1 VIRGLCAQAAAFV
14 VAAAC
19 LWTRPAGS
27 QENGPG
33 ESPRVALGRVIF
45 FDTRL
50 SEPRGTSCAS
60 CHDPARAYSGDHG
73 SGAGV
78 PAGSR
83 PGVLARRTAPSLL
96 YLRFVPRFRFFS
108 DDDDNHAID
117 YGPHGGFFW
126 DGRADSIADLVRQ
139 PLLNAREMN
148 NASLAQI
155 ADKLRQARYAEPLR
169 REFPGALDGDE
180 SAVAALGT
188 AIQSFLLAPS
198 MAPFSSKF
206 DDYVR
211 GRASFTAEEKR
222 GLELFKDR
230 RRAGCS
236 GCHTVVDSVPDP
248 TRSMFTDFGYDA
260 VAAPRNPRLRAQGD
274 DLGVCERTDGEN
286 PSNDAQYCA
295 SFRTPS
301 LRNVALRP
309 GLMHN
314 GAFTSLRDVVK
325 FYATR
330 ATNPER
336 WYRSGSDFD
345 DTPPAYRGQVNT
357 TSVPYNRHRGD
368 PPALDE
374 GEIDAIVAF
383 LRTLTDRRR

>member
-1 VIRGLCAQAAAFV
+1 VIRAVRALAAALLLAAAFSW
-14 VAAAC
+14 A
-19 LWTRPAGS
+19 RPASSDETSPAEGS
-27 QENGPG
+27 RE
-33 ESPRVALGRVIF
+33 ALGRAIF
-45 FDTRL
+45 FDARL

-60 CHDPARAYSGDHG
+60 CHDPARAFSGDHG

-96 YLRFVPRFRFFS
+96 YLRFVPRFRFF
-108 DDDDNHAID
+108 DEEDDNHAIG
-117 YGPHGGFFW
+117 YTPHGGFFW
-126 DGRADSIADLVRQ
+126 DGRADTIATLVRQ
-139 PLLNAREMN
+139 PLLNPREMN
-148 NASLAQI
+148 NRDAAQI
-155 ADKLRQARYAEPLR
+155 AEKLRSAPYAEAFR
-169 REFPGALDGDE
+169 RAFPGALDGDE
-180 SAVAALGT
+180 TALASLGL
-188 AIQSFLLAPS
+188 AIEAFLLSPS
-198 MAPFSSKF
+198 MAPFSSRF

-211 GRASFTAEEKR
+211 GRAMFTAEEKR

-236 GCHTVVDSVPDP
+236 GCHTVVDSATDP
-248 TRSMFTDFGYDA
+248 ARSTFTDYGFDA
-260 VAAPRNPRLRAQGD
+260 VGAPRNPRVRGHED
-274 DLGVCERTDGEN
+274 DLGVCERTDRDN

-301 LRNVALRP
+301 LRNVAVRP

-314 GAFTSLRDVVK
+314 GAFTRLRDAVK

-336 WYRSGSDFD
+336 WYRSGVDFD
-345 DTPPAYRGQVNT
+345 DTPAAYRGQVNV
-357 TSVPYNRHRGD
+357 TSVPYNRHRGA

-383 LRTLTDRRR
+383 LRTLTDRRP